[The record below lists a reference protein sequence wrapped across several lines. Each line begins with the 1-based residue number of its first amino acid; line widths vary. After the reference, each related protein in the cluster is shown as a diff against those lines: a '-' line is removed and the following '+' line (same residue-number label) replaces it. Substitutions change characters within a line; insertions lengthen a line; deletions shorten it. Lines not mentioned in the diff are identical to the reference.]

1 MFNCGVKQLA
11 KAISISLSTFNLI
24 GEKVETTI
32 QELMQT
38 INSFDLQNNKTKEIS
53 QEILRLIE
61 VLRSL
66 KKEMDKVKQ
75 ISKITEKDI
84 IKTQDSF
91 EHIADILKSRLEE
104 LNKIVDIILSV
115 SEQTNLLALNA
126 AIEAARAGEMGRGF
140 AVVADEVRKL
150 STQVSSQA
158 NEIRTTISKLS
169 EDIGKY
175 IFENLSQLL
184 ETIKDSMNNL
194 LNVIEKV
201 SIITEKRASQA
212 ERIKK
217 DIIMLENLAKKST
230 ENISKIV
237 EGFRKVENLLG
248 ELSKISK
255 KFKIKNV
262 EK

>member
-1 MFNCGVKQLA
+1 MKRAKICISYYNVKTLSEAIMKAVDSTIVLFNAVMLSNSFSEKL
-11 KAISISLSTFNLI
+11 KTISKEMESILSGDSETSLISKLSFLKDVIDNLK
-24 GEKVETTI
+24 EKI
-32 QELMQT
+32 NH
-38 INSFDLQNNKTKEIS
+38 INS
-53 QEILRLIE
+53 
-61 VLRSL
+61 
-66 KKEMDKVKQ
+66 
-75 ISKITEKDI
+75 
-84 IKTQDSF
+84 
-91 EHIADILKSRLEE
+91 ILK
-104 LNKIVDIILSV
+104 IIQDV
-115 SEQTNLLALNA
+115 AQRTNLLALNA

-201 SIITEKRASQA
+201 SIITEKEASQA
-212 ERIKK
+212 ERFKD

-237 EGFRKVENLLG
+237 EGFKKVENLLE
-248 ELSKISK
+248 ELSQVSK
-255 KFKIKNV
+255 KFKIEDA